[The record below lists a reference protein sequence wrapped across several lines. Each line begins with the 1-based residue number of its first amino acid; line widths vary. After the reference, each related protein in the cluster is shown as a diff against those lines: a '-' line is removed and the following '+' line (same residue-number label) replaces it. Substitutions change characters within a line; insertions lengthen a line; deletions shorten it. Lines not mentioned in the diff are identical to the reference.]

1 MKHISTFTVLLTM
14 VILMIIGVALVPRL
28 DIASEPRK
36 ERGSTLTVNYWWQ
49 GAAAKV
55 VEQNVTSK
63 IEALVS
69 SVRGVESVS
78 SVSEFGSGHV
88 EIRLKPKADVSA
100 VKFEIASLL
109 RQNSSKLPKGVSY
122 PTLSGGEID
131 TGRDNDDIQ
140 QILSYQVNADMPD
153 EQIRRLTERELKNV
167 IEKIDGVHHVEVTG
181 GAGRYLEL
189 TYDAR
194 QLANYGLYASDIATA
209 VGNFVGHE
217 NVVGT
222 IRVRGSQIFVPLLL
236 SSSFDGSR
244 LETVPVKTI
253 DGKIVYLN
261 NLVSSE
267 IKQRKPDYYYRV
279 NGMNTIYL
287 NVYTDKD
294 ASIVRTAGRVKETM
308 DPVINHH
315 DRFGNSRLH
324 FLLVYDLAEKEL
336 SEFDTLVLRSA
347 LSLAILLLFVWLS
360 SGRSWKYL
368 GIIAC
373 TLAANIL
380 LAVIAYWILDIR
392 LHPYSMAGITV
403 SLGIIIDSTI
413 VMVDHYSYYR
423 DRKAF
428 IGILTAMLTTVGA
441 LVVVFWLPDYL
452 RHDLR
457 DFSVIVIVNLS
468 IALFVALLFA
478 PALVEQSRYR
488 AHGNGYITNARKKVR
503 MTRIYRRYVNLAQHK
518 VWRWVLLALTA
529 GAFAVSLILFID
541 CMDSNSFKPKE
552 AEKKLNIR
560 AQMPLGGSV
569 HELNDKVSE
578 VEAFLSQFKEI
589 KRYETSVGRWG
600 AQIVVEFKDDA
611 LHTGFPYLLENKVI
625 GKVITIGGADWSTWG
640 VSERGFSNS
649 LNLQYRD
656 HRIVIAGYD
665 YDRLYRF
672 AENMCRYM
680 SQNNRIVD
688 IIIQIPNHE
697 HQEDELF
704 MEYDRKALALD
715 SINVRDIH
723 QSLGSMLSESPCE
736 QIELHQKNGKAMK
749 IDAVIRPTDTED
761 FDLWKLENSYIKIKD
776 RSIRSSDFMKISR
789 REAKN
794 CIPRENQEYIL
805 GVAFNIIGSYNY
817 AGRCINQIKDRYN
830 NMFPVGFRCVDSAY
844 EFYED
849 EGTQYWL
856 IGLIAIIIFFICAI
870 LFESLYQALVIIL
883 LIPTS
888 MIGLFLTYYVTG
900 VPFGTGGFAAMVML
914 SGLTVNAGIY
924 IICEY
929 RNCGNYLRAFNHKVI
944 PIFLTI
950 FSTVLGMIPFLID
963 GADEQPFWYSLAVGT
978 IGGLSFSI
986 IPLVV
991 FLPLVMKVKNHKS
1004 PVMTES

>member
-1 MKHISTFTVLLTM
+1 M
-14 VILMIIGVALVPRL
+14 VIGAALIPKL
-28 DIASEPRK
+28 DIASEPRP
-36 ERGSTLTVNYWWQ
+36 ERGKILTARYWWN

-55 VEQNVTSK
+55 VEQNVTSR

-88 EIRLKPKADVSA
+88 DIQLKAKTDVSA
-100 VKFEIASLL
+100 IKFEIASLL
-109 RQNSSKLPKGVSY
+109 RQISSKLPDGVSY
-122 PTLSGGEID
+122 PVLSGGEID
-131 TGRDNDDIQ
+131 VGRSNDEVK
-140 QILSYQVNADMPD
+140 QILSYQINADMPD
-153 EQIRRLTERELKNV
+153 EQIRKLAEQELKNKL
-167 IEKIDGVHHVEVTG
+167 EKTDGVNHVEITG
-181 GAGRYLEL
+181 GMGRYVEL

-194 QLANYGLYASDIATA
+194 QLANYGLYANDVTEA
-209 VGNFVGHE
+209 VRNYVGRKDVIGMIKTCE
-217 NVVGT
+217 DN
-222 IRVRGSQIFVPLLL
+222 IYIPLLL
-236 SSSFDGSR
+236 SSSFEGTNM
-244 LETVPVKTI
+244 ETIPVKTI

-261 NLVSSE
+261 DLVSSGIRE
-267 IKQRKPDYYYRV
+267 RKPDYYYRI

-287 NVYTDKD
+287 NVYAEKD
-294 ASIVRTAGRVKETM
+294 ANIVRTSERVK
-308 DPVINHH
+308 
-315 DRFGNSRLH
+315 RLMEPAVGH
-324 FLLVYDLAEKEL
+324 FDKYEHLNLYFHLVHDLAEKEM
-336 SEFDTLVLRSA
+336 SEFNTLVIRSA
-347 LSLAILLLFVWLS
+347 FTLAILFLFVWLC

-368 GIIAC
+368 CIIAC

-380 LAVIAYWILDIR
+380 LSVIAYWILDIR
-392 LHPYSMAGITV
+392 LHPFSMAGITV

-413 VMVDHYSYYR
+413 VMIDHYSYYR

-428 IGILTAMLTTVGA
+428 VGILAAMLTTVGS

-457 DFSVIVIVNLS
+457 DFSVIVIVNLL
-468 IALFVALLFA
+468 IALFVALLCA

-488 AHGNGYITNARKKVR
+488 THENGYVTNARIKVR
-503 MTRIYRRYVNLAQHK
+503 MTRIYRWYVNLAQHK

-529 GAFAVSLILFID
+529 GAFAVSLIHFID

-552 AEKKLNIR
+552 EEKKLNIR

-569 HELNDKVSE
+569 HELNEKVGE

-589 KRYETSVGRWG
+589 KRYETSVGIWG

-640 VSERGFSNS
+640 VSDRGFSNS

-656 HRIVIAGYD
+656 HSIEIAGYD
-665 YDRLYRF
+665 YDQLYRY
-672 AENMCRYM
+672 AEVMCKDMGSNSR
-680 SQNNRIVD
+680 VKD
-688 IIIQIPNHE
+688 ITIETPRHE
-697 HQEDELF
+697 RQEDELF
-704 MEYDRKALALD
+704 MEYDRMALAID

-723 QSLGSMLSESPCE
+723 QSMSSLLSESQCG
-736 QIELHQKNGKAMK
+736 QIELHQAGGKTMK
-749 IDAVIRPTDTED
+749 IDAVVRPSDTED
-761 FDLWKLENSYIKIKD
+761 FDLWQLESTYIKVGD
-776 RSIRSSDFMKISR
+776 RDVCPSDFMKINR

-794 CIPRENQEYIL
+794 CIPRERQEYVLRVSFNIL
-805 GVAFNIIGSYNY
+805 GSYTY
-817 AGRCINQIKDRYN
+817 VSRYMKQITDKYN
-830 NMFPVGFRCVDSAY
+830 SMLPVGFRCVNSSYDY
-844 EFYED
+844 YED
-849 EGTQYWL
+849 DGTQYWL

-870 LFESLYQALVIIL
+870 LFESLYQSLVIIL

-991 FLPLVMKVKNHKS
+991 FLPLVMKVKRIKISRNDRII
-1004 PVMTES
+1004 MI